1 MVMKRSKPEPE
12 HPGYVGDH
20 ADKLRGIRP
29 HRHDEDDDRPS
40 GEDRKPLTSQLFS
53 SPVPLPR
60 FLKSRKER

>member
-1 MVMKRSKPEPE
+1 MKRRKPEPP

-20 ADKLRGIRP
+20 ADKLAGIRP

-40 GEDRKPLTSQLFS
+40 GEDRKPLTSQLFN

-60 FLKSRKER
+60 FLKRRKER